1 MPEDPGLL
9 EFALAAARAAG
20 AVLLDHFETDLAI
33 ATKSSDID
41 LVTPADR
48 AAELAIT
55 SRITAA
61 YPTHW
66 ILAEESGRVR
76 GDHDSSD
83 PRPPPGVL
91 QWVIDPLD
99 GTTNFAHRFPHFS
112 VSIALVDHH
121 GPRIA
126 VVHDPTRDETFFAQ
140 RDHGAFLDSPRTRAR
155 LRKPEQLRVTT
166 TRALRLALVATGF
179 AYTRATSPTNN
190 LLEFNRVVPQ
200 VRCIR
205 RAGSAAL
212 DLAYLAAGRLDAYW
226 EYHLQ
231 PWDIAAGALLVR
243 EAGGTL
249 TRIDGGPWD
258 LRHGDLVAA
267 GPTLHPVLQA
277 ELASARLPHPCHLSP
292 PSSLASTCPEGHA
305 PR

>member
-1 MPEDPGLL
+1 MSDDPGLL

-20 AVLLDHFETDLAI
+20 DVLLEHFEGELTI
-33 ATKSSDID
+33 STKSSDID
-41 LVTPADR
+41 LVTSADR
-48 AAELAIT
+48 AAEATLT
-55 SRITAA
+55 DRITRAH
-61 YPTHW
+61 PSHW
-66 ILAEESGRVR
+66 ILAEESGRLT
-76 GDHDSSD
+76 GDADTSD

-99 GTTNFAHRFPHFS
+99 GTTNFTHRFPHFS
-112 VSIALVDHH
+112 VSLALVDHE
-121 GPRIA
+121 GPLLG
-126 VVHDPTRDETFFAQ
+126 VVHDPTREETFYAV
-140 RDHGAFLDSPRTRAR
+140 RGRGAFLDSARAR
-155 LRKPEQLRVTT
+155 ARNGRPQQLRVTP

-179 AYTRATSPTNN
+179 AYTRATTPTNN

-212 DLAYLAAGRLDAYW
+212 DLAYVAAGRLDAYW

-231 PWDIAAGALLVR
+231 PWDVAAGALLVR
-243 EAGGTL
+243 EAGGEL

-267 GPTLHPVLQA
+267 GPTLAPVLQA
-277 ELASARLPHPCHLSP
+277 ELAGARMAPT
-292 PSSLASTCPEGHA
+292 TCPQGHA
-305 PR
+305 PAR

>member
-1 MPEDPGLL
+1 MPDDPGLL

-20 AVLLDHFETDLAI
+20 AVLLEHFEGELTV

-41 LVTPADR
+41 LVTSADR
-48 AAELAIT
+48 AAEATLT
-55 SRITAA
+55 ERITRA
-61 YPTHW
+61 YPSHW
-66 ILAEESGRVR
+66 ILAEESGRLT
-76 GDHDSSD
+76 GDADVTD

-99 GTTNFAHRFPHFS
+99 GTTNFTHRFPHFS
-112 VSIALVDHH
+112 VSLALVDHE
-121 GPRIA
+121 GPLLG
-126 VVHDPTRDETFFAQ
+126 VVHDPTREETFYAV
-140 RDHGAFLDSPRTRAR
+140 RGRGAFLDSARPRAR
-155 LRKPEQLRVTT
+155 NGRPQPLRVTP

-179 AYTRATSPTNN
+179 AYTRATTPTNN

-212 DLAYLAAGRLDAYW
+212 DLAYVAAGRLDAYW

-231 PWDIAAGALLVR
+231 PWDVAAGALLVR
-243 EAGGTL
+243 EAGGEL

-267 GPTLHPVLQA
+267 GPTLAPVLQA
-277 ELASARLPHPCHLSP
+277 ELAGARLTPG
-292 PSSLASTCPEGHA
+292 TCPQGHA
-305 PR
+305 SR

>member
-1 MPEDPGLL
+1 MVRPMHDDPGLL

-20 AVLLDHFETDLAI
+20 DVLLEHFEGELTV

-41 LVTPADR
+41 LVTSADR
-48 AAELAIT
+48 AAEATLT
-55 SRITAA
+55 ERITRA
-61 YPTHW
+61 YPEHW
-66 ILAEESGRVR
+66 VLAEESGRLR
-76 GDHDSSD
+76 GIDTPD

-99 GTTNFAHRFPHFS
+99 GTTNFTHRFPHFS
-112 VSIALVDHH
+112 VSLALVDHQ
-121 GPRIA
+121 GPRLG
-126 VVHDPTRDETFFAQ
+126 VVHDPTRHETFYAL
-140 RDHGAFLDSPRTRAR
+140 RGRGAFLDSPRTRAR
-155 LRKPEQLRVTT
+155 HGGPQPLRVTP

-179 AYTRATSPTNN
+179 AYTRATTPTNN

-212 DLAYLAAGRLDAYW
+212 DLAYVAAGRLDGYW

-243 EAGGTL
+243 EAGGTV
-249 TRIDGGPWD
+249 TRVDGGPWD

-267 GPTLHPVLQA
+267 GPTLASVLQT
-277 ELASARLPHPCHLSP
+277 ELSGARL
-292 PSSLASTCPEGHA
+292 AAGACPVGHVA
-305 PR
+305 R

>member
-9 EFALAAARAAG
+9 EFALSAARAAG
-20 AVLLDHFETDLAI
+20 AVLLEHFETELAV
-33 ATKSSDID
+33 ATKSTDID

-48 AAELAIT
+48 AAELAIS
-55 SRITAA
+55 SRIMAA
-61 YPTHW
+61 YPDHW
-66 ILAEESGRVR
+66 ILAEESGRIT
-76 GDHDSSD
+76 GEASSD

-91 QWVIDPLD
+91 QWVVDPLD

-112 VSIALVDHH
+112 VSIALVDHE
-121 GPRIA
+121 GPLLG
-126 VVHDPTRDETFFAQ
+126 VVHDPTRDETFFAL
-140 RDHGAFLDSPRTRAR
+140 RGRGAFLDSPRNR
-155 LRKPEQLRVTT
+155 LRDGRPQPLQTT
-166 TRALRLALVATGF
+166 STRALRLALVATGF

-190 LLEFNRVVPQ
+190 LPEFNRVVPQ

-212 DLAYLAAGRLDAYW
+212 DLAYVAAGRLDAYW

-231 PWDIAAGALLVR
+231 PWDIAAGALLVH

-249 TRIDGGPWD
+249 TRIDGQPWD

-267 GPTLHPVLQA
+267 GAQLHPVLQA
-277 ELASARLPHPCHLSP
+277 ELASARAVHLTHPHGQP
-292 PSSLASTCPEGHA
+292 TCPEGHA
-305 PR
+305 PRP

>member
-9 EFALAAARAAG
+9 EFALATARAAG
-20 AVLLDHFETDLAI
+20 IVLLDHFETELAI

-48 AAELAIT
+48 AAELTIT
-55 SRITAA
+55 GRISEA
-61 YPTHW
+61 YPEHW
-66 ILAEESGRVR
+66 ILAEESGRIT
-76 GDHDSSD
+76 GEAGPD
-83 PRPPPGVL
+83 PRPPPGTL

-112 VSIALVDHH
+112 VSLALVDHE
-121 GPRIA
+121 GPLLG
-126 VVHDPTRDETFFAQ
+126 VVHAPTRDETFFAT
-140 RDHGAFLDSPRTRAR
+140 RGGGAFVDSPRTRAR
-155 LRKPEQLRVTT
+155 HGRPQPLRVTP

-231 PWDIAAGALLVR
+231 PWDIAAGALLVH

-267 GPTLHPVLQA
+267 GPTLHAILQP
-277 ELASARLPHPCHLSP
+277 ELSGARNSHL
-292 PSSLASTCPEGHA
+292 AHGTCPEGHA
-305 PR
+305 TRR

>member
-1 MPEDPGLL
+1 MRVDPDLL
-9 EFALAAARAAG
+9 EFALTAARAAG
-20 AVLLDHFETDLAI
+20 GVLLEHFEGELAV

-41 LVTPADR
+41 LVTSADR
-48 AAELAIT
+48 AAEAELLG
-55 SRITAA
+55 RITRQF
-61 YPTHW
+61 PDHW
-66 ILAEESGRVR
+66 ILAEESGHIVAGRVL
-76 GDHDSSD
+76 DKLD

-91 QWVIDPLD
+91 QWVVDPLD
-99 GTTNFAHRFPHFS
+99 GTTNFTHRFPHFS
-112 VSIALVDHH
+112 VSIALVDHE
-121 GPRIA
+121 GPCLG
-126 VVHDPTRDETFFAQ
+126 VVHDPTRHETFYAT
-140 RDHGAFLDSPRTRAR
+140 RGGGAFLDSPRTRAR
-155 LRKPEQLRVTT
+155 HGHPQQLGVTN

-212 DLAYLAAGRLDAYW
+212 DLAYVAAGRLDAYW

-231 PWDIAAGALLVR
+231 PWDVAAGALLVR
-243 EAGGTL
+243 ESGGVL

-267 GPTLHPVLQA
+267 GPTLAPVLQS
-277 ELASARLPHPCHLSP
+277 ELAGARMAPGTCLSGHL
-292 PSSLASTCPEGHA
+292 H
-305 PR
+305 R

>member
-1 MPEDPGLL
+1 MRADQDLL
-9 EFALAAARAAG
+9 EFTLAAARAAG
-20 AVLLDHFETDLAI
+20 CVLLEHFEGELAV

-41 LVTPADR
+41 LVTSADR
-48 AAELAIT
+48 AAEAEILG
-55 SRITAA
+55 RITRQF
-61 YPTHW
+61 PDDW
-66 ILAEESGRVR
+66 ILAEESGHIGAGHREPSGHIDGLR
-76 GDHDSSD
+76 E

-91 QWVIDPLD
+91 QWVVDPLD
-99 GTTNFAHRFPHFS
+99 GTTNFTHRFPHFS
-112 VSIALVDHH
+112 VSIALVDHE
-121 GPRIA
+121 GPRLG
-126 VVHDPTRDETFFAQ
+126 VVHDPTRGETFYAT
-140 RDHGAFLDSPRTRAR
+140 RGGGAFLDSARTRAR
-155 LRKPEQLRVTT
+155 HGGPHPLGVTT

-212 DLAYLAAGRLDAYW
+212 DLAYVAAGRLDAYW

-231 PWDIAAGALLVR
+231 PWDTAAGALLVR
-243 EAGGTL
+243 ESGGVL

-267 GPTLHPVLQA
+267 GPSLAPMLRS
-277 ELASARLPHPCHLSP
+277 ELAGARMAPGTCPPGHLS
-292 PSSLASTCPEGHA
+292 
-305 PR
+305 R

>member
-20 AVLLDHFETDLAI
+20 AVLLDHFEGELAVS
-33 ATKSSDID
+33 TKSTDID
-41 LVTPADR
+41 LVTSADR
-48 AAELAIT
+48 AAEAALT
-55 SRITAA
+55 DRITRQ
-61 YPTHW
+61 YPDHW
-66 ILAEESGRVR
+66 ILAEESGRLR
-76 GDHDSSD
+76 GDDGPD

-112 VSIALVDHH
+112 VSLALVDHE
-121 GPRIA
+121 GPYLG
-126 VVHDPTRDETFFAQ
+126 VVHDPTREETFFAV
-140 RDHGAFLDSPRTRAR
+140 RGRGAFLDSPRARAR
-155 LRKPEQLRVTT
+155 HGRPEALAVTP

-190 LLEFNRVVPQ
+190 LVEFNRVVPQ

-212 DLAYLAAGRLDAYW
+212 DLAYVAAGRLDAYW

-243 EAGGTL
+243 EAGGAL
-249 TRIDGGPWD
+249 TRVDGGAWD

-267 GPTLHPVLQA
+267 GPTLAPVLQA
-277 ELASARLPHPCHLSP
+277 ELASARLSP
-292 PSSLASTCPEGHA
+292 GTCSGGHVT
-305 PR
+305 RC

>member
-1 MPEDPGLL
+1 MRADQDLL

-20 AVLLDHFETDLAI
+20 SVLLEHFEGELTVS
-33 ATKSSDID
+33 TKSSDID
-41 LVTPADR
+41 LVTSADR
-48 AAELAIT
+48 AAEAAVLG
-55 SRITAA
+55 RITREF
-61 YPTHW
+61 PEHW
-66 ILAEESGRVR
+66 ILAEESGRI
-76 GDHDSSD
+76 GATDSNDSNHD

-99 GTTNFAHRFPHFS
+99 GTTNFTHRFPHFS
-112 VSIALVDHH
+112 VSIALVDHE
-121 GPRIA
+121 GPRLG
-126 VVHDPTRDETFFAQ
+126 VVHDPTRGETFYAT
-140 RDHGAFLDSPRTRAR
+140 RGGGAFLDSPRARAR
-155 LRKPEQLRVTT
+155 LGHPQRLGVTA

-212 DLAYLAAGRLDAYW
+212 DLAYVAAGRLDAYW

-243 EAGGTL
+243 EAGGAL

-258 LRHGDLVAA
+258 LRFGDLVAA
-267 GPTLHPVLQA
+267 GPALASVLQS
-277 ELASARLPHPCHLSP
+277 ELAGARMAPGTCASGHLQ
-292 PSSLASTCPEGHA
+292 
-305 PR
+305 R

>member
-9 EFALAAARAAG
+9 EFALATARAAG
-20 AVLLDHFETDLAI
+20 VVLLDHFETELAI

-48 AAELAIT
+48 AAEQTIT
-55 SRITAA
+55 RRITAA
-61 YPTHW
+61 YPSHW
-66 ILAEESGRVR
+66 ILAEESGRVT
-76 GDHDSSD
+76 GDPSND
-83 PRPPPGVL
+83 PRPPPGTL

-99 GTTNFAHRFPHFS
+99 GTTNFAHRFPHYS
-112 VSIALVDHH
+112 VSLALVDHT
-121 GPRIA
+121 GPLLG
-126 VVHDPTRDETFFAQ
+126 VVHDPTRDETFYAL
-140 RDHGAFLDSPRTRAR
+140 RGRGAFLDSPRTRAR
-155 LRKPEQLRVTT
+155 LGQPQPLHVTS

-190 LLEFNRVVPQ
+190 LPEFNRVVPQ

-231 PWDIAAGALLVR
+231 PWDIAAGALLVH
-243 EAGGTL
+243 EAGGLL
-249 TRIDGGPWD
+249 TRIDGAPWD

-267 GPTLHPVLQA
+267 GPNLHPVLQA
-277 ELASARLPHPCHLSP
+277 ELSRARHTQMSFG
-292 PSSLASTCPEGHA
+292 TCPEGHA
-305 PR
+305 ARR

>member
-20 AVLLDHFETDLAI
+20 DVLLEHFEGELTV
-33 ATKSSDID
+33 ATKSTDID
-41 LVTPADR
+41 LVTSADR
-48 AAELAIT
+48 AAEAALT
-55 SRITAA
+55 ERITRAH
-61 YPTHW
+61 PSHW
-66 ILAEESGRVR
+66 ILAEESGRLAGNPNPSDTSDSG
-76 GDHDSSD
+76 GDASD

-99 GTTNFAHRFPHFS
+99 GTTNFTHRFPHFS
-112 VSIALVDHH
+112 VSLALVDHE
-121 GPRIA
+121 GPLLG
-126 VVHDPTRDETFFAQ
+126 VVHDPTRQETFYAA
-140 RDHGAFLDSPRTRAR
+140 RGRGAFLDSPRTRAR
-155 LRKPEQLRVTT
+155 FGRPQPLRVTA

-179 AYTRATSPTNN
+179 AYTRATTPTNN

-212 DLAYLAAGRLDAYW
+212 DLAYVAAGRLDAYW

-231 PWDIAAGALLVR
+231 PWDVAAGALLVR
-243 EAGGTL
+243 EAGGEL

-267 GPTLHPVLQA
+267 GPALAQVLQG
-277 ELASARLPHPCHLSP
+277 ELAGARL
-292 PSSLASTCPEGHA
+292 ASGTCPQVHA
-305 PR
+305 AR

>member
-9 EFALAAARAAG
+9 EFALSAARAAG
-20 AVLLDHFETDLAI
+20 AVLLEHFETELAV
-33 ATKSSDID
+33 ATKTTDLD
-41 LVTPADR
+41 LVTSADR
-48 AAELAIT
+48 AAEAAIT
-55 SRITAA
+55 ARIAA
-61 YPTHW
+61 AHPDHW
-66 ILAEESGRVR
+66 ILAEESGRLV
-76 GDHDSSD
+76 GADGPD

-112 VSIALVDHH
+112 VSLALVDHD
-121 GPRIA
+121 GPLLG
-126 VVHDPTRDETFFAQ
+126 VVHDPTREETFHAV
-140 RDHGAFLDSPRTRAR
+140 RGGGAFLDSPRTRAR
-155 LRKPEQLRVTT
+155 FGRPQPLRVTA

-212 DLAYLAAGRLDAYW
+212 DLAYVAAGRLDAYW

-243 EAGGTL
+243 EAGGVL

-267 GPTLHPVLQA
+267 GPALAAVLQA
-277 ELASARLPHPCHLSP
+277 ELAVARLPHG
-292 PSSLASTCPEGHA
+292 TCPEGHA
-305 PR
+305 TR

>member
-9 EFALAAARAAG
+9 EFALATARAAG
-20 AVLLDHFETDLAI
+20 VVLLEHFETELAV

-48 AAELAIT
+48 ASELAIT
-55 SRITAA
+55 RRITAA
-61 YPTHW
+61 YPGHW
-66 ILAEESGRVR
+66 ILAEESGRIT
-76 GDHDSSD
+76 GDAGPD

-112 VSIALVDHH
+112 VSIALVDHD
-121 GPRIA
+121 GPRLG
-126 VVHDPTRDETFFAQ
+126 VVHDPTRDETFFAL
-140 RDHGAFLDSPRTRAR
+140 RGHGAFIDSPRTRAR
-155 LRKPEQLRVTT
+155 HGQPAPLHVTS

-249 TRIDGGPWD
+249 TRIDGGTWD

-267 GPTLHPVLQA
+267 GPALAPILQA
-277 ELASARLPHPCHLSP
+277 ELASARNAQLSHR
-292 PSSLASTCPEGHA
+292 TCPEGHA
-305 PR
+305 ARH

>member
-1 MPEDPGLL
+1 MSEDSGLL

-20 AVLLDHFETDLAI
+20 AVLLDHFEGELAVS
-33 ATKSSDID
+33 TKSSDID
-41 LVTPADR
+41 LVTSADR
-48 AAELAIT
+48 AAEAEVID
-55 SRITAA
+55 RITRQH
-61 YPTHW
+61 PDHW
-66 ILAEESGRVR
+66 ILAEESGRLR
-76 GDHDSSD
+76 GDADDAD

-112 VSIALVDHH
+112 VSLALVDHE
-121 GPRIA
+121 GPRLG
-126 VVHDPTRDETFFAQ
+126 VVHDPTREETFFAV
-140 RDHGAFLDSPRTRAR
+140 RGRGAFLDSARAR
-155 LRKPEQLRVTT
+155 ARTGKPEPLAVTT

-179 AYTRATSPTNN
+179 AYTRATTPTNN

-212 DLAYLAAGRLDAYW
+212 DLAYVAAGRLDAYW

-243 EAGGTL
+243 EAGGAL
-249 TRIDGGPWD
+249 TRIDGGAWD

-267 GPTLHPVLQA
+267 GPVLATVLQA
-277 ELASARLPHPCHLSP
+277 ELSSARVSQG
-292 PSSLASTCPEGHA
+292 TCSGGHVS
-305 PR
+305 R

>member
-1 MPEDPGLL
+1 MPHDAALL

-20 AVLLDHFETDLAI
+20 DVLLEHFEGELVVG
-33 ATKSSDID
+33 TKSTDID
-41 LVTPADR
+41 LVTSADR
-48 AAELAIT
+48 AAEATLT
-55 SRITAA
+55 ERIAKA
-61 YPTHW
+61 HPDHW
-66 ILAEESGRVR
+66 ILAEESGRLHGV
-76 GDHDSSD
+76 DSTD

-99 GTTNFAHRFPHFS
+99 GTTNFTHRFPHFS
-112 VSIALVDHH
+112 VSLALVDHE
-121 GPRIA
+121 GPRLG
-126 VVHDPTRDETFFAQ
+126 VVHDPTRQETFFAV
-140 RDHGAFLDSPRTRAR
+140 RGGGAFLDSARAR
-155 LRKPEQLRVTT
+155 ARHGGPQSLRVTP

-179 AYTRATSPTNN
+179 AYTRATTPTNN

-212 DLAYLAAGRLDAYW
+212 DLAYVAAGRLDAYW

-231 PWDIAAGALLVR
+231 PWDTAAGALLVR

-267 GPTLHPVLQA
+267 GPALANILQT
-277 ELASARLPHPCHLSP
+277 ELAGARLPAGS
-292 PSSLASTCPEGHA
+292 CPVGHVA
-305 PR
+305 G

>member
-1 MPEDPGLL
+1 MTADPVHL
-9 EFALAAARAAG
+9 ELALAAARAAG
-20 AVLLDHFETDLAI
+20 GVLLEHFEGELAV

-41 LVTPADR
+41 LVTSADR
-48 AAELAIT
+48 AAEAAILEHLT
-55 SRITAA
+55 RAC
-61 YPTHW
+61 PDHW
-66 ILAEESGRVR
+66 ILAEESGRR
-76 GDHDSSD
+76 GGVTTEADATDATD

-91 QWVIDPLD
+91 QWVVDPLD
-99 GTTNFAHRFPHFS
+99 GTTNFTHRFPHFS
-112 VSIALVDHH
+112 VSIALVDHE
-121 GPRIA
+121 GPRLG
-126 VVHDPTRDETFFAQ
+126 VVHDPTRGETFYAV
-140 RDHGAFLDSPRTRAR
+140 RGGGAFVDSARAR
-155 LRKPEQLRVTT
+155 ARHGRPQRLAVTP

-212 DLAYLAAGRLDAYW
+212 DLAYVAAGRLDAYW

-231 PWDIAAGALLVR
+231 PWDTAAGALLVR
-243 EAGGTL
+243 ESGGVL

-267 GPTLHPVLQA
+267 GPALAGVLQA
-277 ELASARLPHPCHLSP
+277 ELAGARMAPG
-292 PSSLASTCPEGHA
+292 TCPGGHVA
-305 PR
+305 RQ